1 MMSITRHKIEHIT
14 CYLSGDDLIVL
25 MKQKY
30 RELVTPPGSKSEVTI
45 LASNMDGQEL
55 ENVESLELTFMITKK
70 D

>member
-1 MMSITRHKIEHIT
+1 MSITRHKIEHIT
-14 CYLSGDDLIVL
+14 CKLSGSDLIVL
-25 MKQKY
+25 MKQKH

-45 LASNMDGQEL
+45 LASNMDGDEL